1 MVTFETIKNH
11 FDSLAAEGKNAPT
24 TAKNYTNTI
33 FRICN
38 DLDGLED
45 IAKCC
50 NEGVVEYIN
59 LAYDHPGTRTTAF
72 LAFLRAINTYEP
84 LKAGVKPN
92 VLTNIM
98 EGFELSKTQAK
109 ELSIQTQLTQ
119 KVERMDSIIAE
130 IEAHFPPLSDEV
142 LLVNMYDE
150 VAMRRDFDEVFLVV
164 GDPPETVSRWINLAT
179 GQLVIKDFNKTN
191 KKYDALR
198 HTLHPKML
206 NMVREVS
213 ATRSYL
219 LTLKTDTLFKKMGL
233 VVPGIGSQMLRKS
246 KVSTATEGDK
256 ILDPEVRHELHS
268 KMKHSPGTQLTYRR
282 ELIQNDL

>member
-1 MVTFETIKNH
+1 
-11 FDSLAAEGKNAPT
+11 
-24 TAKNYTNTI
+24 
-33 FRICN
+33 
-38 DLDGLED
+38 
-45 IAKCC
+45 
-50 NEGVVEYIN
+50 
-59 LAYDHPGTRTTAF
+59 
-72 LAFLRAINTYEP
+72 
-84 LKAGVKPN
+84 
-92 VLTNIM
+92 
-98 EGFELSKTQAK
+98 
-109 ELSIQTQLTQ
+109 
-119 KVERMDSIIAE
+119 MDSIIAK
-130 IEAHFPPLSDEV
+130 IEAYFPPLSDEV

-150 VAMRRDFDEVFLVV
+150 VAMRRDFDEVLLVV
-164 GDPPETVSRWINLAT
+164 GEPPETVSRYINLAT

-206 NMVREVS
+206 KMAREVS

-219 LTLKTDTLFKKMGL
+219 LVLKTDTLFKKMGL

-268 KMKHSPGTQLTYRR
+268 KMKHSCETQLTYRR

>member
-1 MVTFETIKNH
+1 MVTFESIKNH
-11 FDSLAAEGKNAPT
+11 FDSLVAKGENAPT

-59 LAYDHPGTRTTAF
+59 LAYDHPGTRNTSF
-72 LAFLRAINTYEP
+72 VAFLRAINTYEP
-84 LKAGVKPN
+84 LKLGVKPE
-92 VLTNIM
+92 VLTSIT

-119 KVERMDSIIAE
+119 KVERMDSIIAK
-130 IEAHFPPLSDEV
+130 IEAYFPPLSDEV

-150 VAMRRDFDEVFLVV
+150 VAMRRDFDEVLLVV
-164 GDPPETVSRWINLAT
+164 GEPPETVSRYINLAT

-206 NMVREVS
+206 KMAREVS

-219 LTLKTDTLFKKMGL
+219 LVLKTDTLFKKMGL

-246 KVSTATEGDK
+246 KVSTALEGDK
-256 ILDPEVRHELHS
+256 ILDPEVRRELHS
-268 KMKHSPGTQLTYRR
+268 KMKHSCETQLTYKRQI
-282 ELIQNDL
+282 IQNDL